1 MSILKKPLITEKVS
15 AQNEGGVYGFVV
27 DKNANKVAIKQAV
40 EKMYGV
46 NVEEVRTMIAP
57 GKKKTRYSKGAF
69 LSGKTSS
76 FKKAIVKVKSGEI
89 IDFYSNL

>member
-1 MSILKKPLITEKVS
+1 MSILKRPLITEKVS

-76 FKKAIVKVKSGEI
+76 FKKAIVKVKDGEI

>member
-46 NVEEVRTMIAP
+46 TVEEVRTMIAP

-76 FKKAIVKVKSGEI
+76 FKKAIVKVKDGEI

>member
-1 MSILKKPLITEKVS
+1 MSILKKPLITEKVT
-15 AQNEGGVYGFVV
+15 AQNENGVYGFVV
-27 DKNANKVAIKQAV
+27 AKDANKVAIKQAV

-57 GKKKTRYSKGAF
+57 GKKRTRYNKGAF

-76 FKKAIVKVKSGEI
+76 FKKAIVKVKDGEI

>member
-46 NVEEVRTMIAP
+46 TVEEVRTMIAP

-76 FKKAIVKVKSGEI
+76 FKKAIVKVKDGEI
-89 IDFYSNL
+89 IDFYGNL

>member
-76 FKKAIVKVKSGEI
+76 FKKAIVKVKDGEI
-89 IDFYSNL
+89 IDFYGNL

>member
-1 MSILKKPLITEKVS
+1 MSILKKPLITEKVT
-15 AQNEGGVYGFVV
+15 AQNENGVYGFVV
-27 DKNANKVAIKQAV
+27 DKQATKVAIKQAV

-76 FKKAIVKVKSGEI
+76 FKKAIVKVKEGEI

>member
-1 MSILKKPLITEKVS
+1 MSILKKPLITEKVT
-15 AQNEGGVYGFVV
+15 AQNENGVYGFVV
-27 DKNANKVAIKQAV
+27 DKQATKVAIKQAV

-76 FKKAIVKVKSGEI
+76 FKKAIVKVKDGEI

>member
-1 MSILKKPLITEKVS
+1 MSILKKPLITEKVT
-15 AQNEGGVYGFVV
+15 AQNENGVYGFVV
-27 DKNANKVAIKQAV
+27 EKQANKLQIKNAV

-57 GKKKTRYSKGAF
+57 GKKKSRYSKGGF
-69 LSGKTSS
+69 LTGKTASY
-76 FKKAIVKVKSGEI
+76 KKAIVKVKDGEI

>member
-27 DKNANKVAIKQAV
+27 EKTANKVAIKQAV

-57 GKKKTRYSKGAF
+57 GKKKTRYSKGSF
-69 LSGKTSS
+69 LTGKTSS
-76 FKKAIVKVKSGEI
+76 FKKAIVKVKDGEI
-89 IDFYSNL
+89 IDFYGNL

>member
-1 MSILKKPLITEKVS
+1 MSILKKPLITEKVT
-15 AQNEGGVYGFVV
+15 AQNENGVYGFVV
-27 DKNANKVAIKQAV
+27 DKQATKVAIKQAV

-69 LSGKTSS
+69 LTGKTSS

>member
-57 GKKKTRYSKGAF
+57 GKKKTRYSKGSF
-69 LSGKTSS
+69 LTGNTSS
-76 FKKAIVKVKSGEI
+76 FKKAIVKVKDGEI
-89 IDFYSNL
+89 IDFYGNL

>member
-57 GKKKTRYSKGAF
+57 GKNKTRYSKGAF
-69 LSGKTSS
+69 LTGKTSS
-76 FKKAIVKVKSGEI
+76 FKKAIVKVKDGEI

>member
-57 GKKKTRYSKGAF
+57 GTKKTRYSKGSF
-69 LSGKTSS
+69 LTGKTSS
-76 FKKAIVKVKSGEI
+76 FKKAIVKVKDGEI
-89 IDFYSNL
+89 IDFYGNL

>member
-69 LSGKTSS
+69 LTGKTSS
-76 FKKAIVKVKSGEI
+76 FKKAIVKVKDGEI

>member
-1 MSILKKPLITEKVS
+1 MSILKKPLITEKVT
-15 AQNEGGVYGFVV
+15 AQNENGVYGFVV
-27 DKNANKVAIKQAV
+27 DRNANKVAIKQAV

-46 NVEEVRTMIAP
+46 NVEAVRTMVAP

-69 LSGKTSS
+69 LTGKTSA
-76 FKKAIVKVKSGEI
+76 FKKAIVKVKDGEI

>member
-1 MSILKKPLITEKVS
+1 MSILKKPLITEKVT
-15 AQNEGGVYGFVV
+15 AQNENGVYGFVV
-27 DKNANKVAIKQAV
+27 EKQANKLQIKNAV

-57 GKKKTRYSKGAF
+57 GKKKSRYSKGGF
-69 LSGKTSS
+69 LSGKTASY
-76 FKKAIVKVKSGEI
+76 KKAIVKVKDGEI

>member
-1 MSILKKPLITEKVS
+1 MSILKKPLITEKIT

-76 FKKAIVKVKSGEI
+76 FKKAIVKVKDGEI

>member
-76 FKKAIVKVKSGEI
+76 FKKAIVKVKDGEI

>member
-46 NVEEVRTMIAP
+46 NVDEVRTMIAP

-76 FKKAIVKVKSGEI
+76 FKKAIVKVKDGEI

>member
-27 DKNANKVAIKQAV
+27 EKNANKVAIKQAV

-76 FKKAIVKVKSGEI
+76 FKKAIVKVKDGEI

>member
-15 AQNEGGVYGFVV
+15 AQNEHGVYGFVV

-76 FKKAIVKVKSGEI
+76 FKKAIVKVKDGEI

>member
-1 MSILKKPLITEKVS
+1 MSILKKPLITEKVT

-69 LSGKTSS
+69 LTGKTSS
-76 FKKAIVKVKSGEI
+76 FKKAIVKVKDGEI